1 MSALL
6 SAWFNLRKGVRF
18 MWYFSWILGMG
29 LAVAFGLINVMWF
42 ESTHAFG
49 GEKETEAQERFE
61 KYSHKKDK

>member
-1 MSALL
+1 
-6 SAWFNLRKGVRF
+6 

-29 LAVAFGLINVMWF
+29 LAVALGLINVLWF

-61 KYSHKKDK
+61 KFRKKKEI